1 MLSLCCLTGAFD
13 DNSSVVP
20 LTKVRDMTSDSLR
33 NYITK
38 DWFRDIAFRQEPSP
52 LSKRIAEVLGM
63 SASVN
68 EGKDAVK

>member
-1 MLSLCCLTGAFD
+1 MASH
-13 DNSSVVP
+13 
-20 LTKVRDMTSDSLR
+20 SLR

-52 LSKRIAEVLGM
+52 LAKRIAEVLGV

-68 EGKDAVK
+68 EGNDMGK